1 MEPHLGPPGPRCQ
14 HLPTIPLRLKKI
26 KKKRRLARL
35 VSRGAGRH
43 AASSLS
49 TVNEPENAR
58 DAAAEMPPPPPWVRR
73 PLPRN
78 PLQLTLSTVRERWK
92 GGWGVGGG
100 STRWTDVGNMRGPVC
115 RPPALDPKPS
125 TSIDLYQMSVERKGA
140 RM

>member
-58 DAAAEMPPPPPWVRR
+58 DAAATAVGEEAVTQKPPSADAEHSEG
-73 PLPRN
+73 
-78 PLQLTLSTVRERWK
+78 TLE
-92 GGWGVGGG
+92 GGVD
-100 STRWTDVGNMRGPVC
+100 TMD
-115 RPPALDPKPS
+115 
-125 TSIDLYQMSVERKGA
+125 
-140 RM
+140 